1 MIIDLPDLDLLGFI
15 RQEERAD
22 RVALYRADRVL
33 AHREL
38 FAKRHPLETCEA
50 QQDAIR
56 EFHGEHPRLVIEA
69 FRGFAKTTMGEEGML
84 LRAAFGEFRYGVVL
98 GNTYSMAAARLSSIK
113 REIDRNRELHALFG
127 ELRGPVWREDR
138 VELSTGVVIQAV
150 GARQSMRGAK
160 EESRPDF
167 ALVDD
172 LEDQD
177 WVRDPDAIE
186 QNKNWFMS
194 AFLPALADPL
204 RTPIRWIGTPLA
216 ENCLLNQFKVM
227 TGWRSKIYPV
237 KFRGEAGEWEATWPA
252 KHPMEDIERI
262 ERSYVEAGN
271 DREFVQEYMCES
283 ESKAEALFLPS
294 MFHYDPARIR
304 TWQALYGMV
313 DPART
318 TKKNSAMTGWAV
330 WSWDAGGRMTIWEA
344 GGAYLKPDEVVALLF
359 RLHETWG
366 LTELGIEEDGLNEWA
381 MQPIRDMQVRR
392 GVIPVKAMR
401 APRGKI
407 DFIRGLQPYF
417 SATNAVQMVGAPDA
431 FRELTRQLLA
441 FPRDLMDVPNA
452 LAYAL
457 IMRPGETVY
466 PDFATECIFDGAE
479 LSPGDVAYLAMNAD
493 GQRVTAAL
501 CQGVKGV
508 ERVLAD
514 WVEEGNPADCVGD
527 MVAAAAKRAGRRV
540 RCVIGP
546 DHADKWRNFG
556 LQAALARA
564 GAHVTFGTRAADI
577 GRGAV
582 RAALQ
587 KRARGLPGLMV
598 STDAGWTLRGLIGGF
613 AYTVEKGNVISTE
626 PARGV
631 YRTMVEGV
639 EAYAGL
645 AHYAQADDEGEG
657 RWETTSD
664 GRRFRSTLRG

>member
-1 MIIDLPDLDLLGFI
+1 MTIAFPSDTSAYIQ
-15 RQEERAD
+15 RQRRAEK
-22 RVALYRADRVL
+22 VARYRADRVL

-38 FAKRHPLETCEA
+38 FAKRHPLATCEA

-56 EFHGEHPRLVIEA
+56 EFHAEHPRLVVEA

-84 LRAAFGEFRYGVVL
+84 LKAAFGEFRYGVVL

-113 REIDRNRELHALFG
+113 REIDRNRYLHALFG

-138 VELSTGVVIQAV
+138 IELSTGVVIQAV

-167 ALVDD
+167 GLIDD

-177 WVRDPDAIE
+177 WVRDPEAIE
-186 QNKNWFMS
+186 TNKNWFMS

-237 KFRGEAGEWEATWPA
+237 KFRGEDGEWQATWPA
-252 KHPMEDIERI
+252 KHPLEDIEKI

-271 DREFVQEYMCES
+271 HREFVQEYMCES

-330 WSWDAGGRMTIWEA
+330 WSWDPGGRMTIWEA
-344 GGAYLKPDEVVALLF
+344 GGAYLKPDEVVSLLF
-359 RLHETWG
+359 DMHERWG

-417 SATNAVQMVGAPDA
+417 SATNAVQMVGSPDG

-466 PDFATECIFDGAE
+466 PDFGTESIFDD
-479 LSPGDVAYLAMNAD
+479 GDLTPEPAYLAMNAD

-501 CQGVKGV
+501 CQSVKGV
-508 ERVLAD
+508 DRVLAD

-546 DHADKWRNFG
+546 DHGDKWRNFG
-556 LQAALARA
+556 LHAALMRC
-564 GAHVTFGTRAADI
+564 GAAVTFGVKAGEI
-577 GRGAV
+577 GRGVV
-582 RAALQ
+582 RQALQ
-587 KRARGLPGLMV
+587 KRVRGMPGLMV
-598 STDAGWTLRGLIGGF
+598 CTEAGWVMRGLSGGF

-631 YRTMVEGV
+631 YRTMIEGV
-639 EAYAGL
+639 EAYCGM
-645 AHYAQADDEGEG
+645 AHYAQADDEVEG
-657 RWETTSD
+657 RWESTSG